1 LKVEIRNGG
10 APGTGHGR
18 PFRAAE
24 FVTEGWR
31 FATLKESLTKSKGS
45 GCPGQKLT
53 GMDRI
58 KKGKSKK

>member
-10 APGTGHGR
+10 ALGRGRR

-31 FATLKESLTKSKGS
+31 FATIKEFL
-45 GCPGQKLT
+45 
-53 GMDRI
+53 I
-58 KKGKSKK
+58 KPNLRDA